1 VLFLYHV
8 PYMTLI
14 ESIDRDMKEAMK
26 AKEEIRLST
35 LRMLRTALKN
45 KQIDVQHE
53 LNDEEVQAVIKTMM
67 KQYQDALRDFF
78 AAGRTDLADRQQAE
92 LTILQT
98 YLPPAL
104 SPEELEAIVQNAVQS
119 SGVTDKGK
127 AMGIAMK
134 AVAGRA
140 DGTDV
145 RAVVERLLS

>member
-1 VLFLYHV
+1 MNLVQQ
-8 PYMTLI
+8 I
-14 ESIDRDMKEAMK
+14 EQDTKEAMK
-26 AKEEIRLST
+26 AKEEVRLST

-53 LNDEEVQAVIKTMM
+53 LSDEEVQAIIKTMM

-78 AAGRTDLADRQQAE
+78 SAGRTDLADRQQQE
-92 LTILQT
+92 LNILQG

-104 SPEELEAIVQNAVQS
+104 SAEELEAIVKNAVQS
-119 SGVTDKGK
+119 AGVTDKGK

-140 DGTDV
+140 DGNEV

>member
-1 VLFLYHV
+1 
-8 PYMTLI
+8 MTLVQTV
-14 ESIDRDMKEAMK
+14 DNDFKEAMK

-53 LNDEEVQAVIKTMM
+53 LTDQEAMAVIKTMM
-67 KQYQDALRDFF
+67 KQYQDALNDFMN
-78 AAGRTDLADRQQAE
+78 AGRTDLADRQQKE
-92 LTILQT
+92 LDILSG

-104 SPEELEAIVQNAVQS
+104 STEELESIVKNAVQS
-119 SGVTDKGK
+119 SGVTDAGK

-140 DGTDV
+140 DGTEV
-145 RAVVERLLS
+145 RKIVEKLLS

>member
-1 VLFLYHV
+1 
-8 PYMTLI
+8 MTLVQTV
-14 ESIDRDMKEAMK
+14 DNHFKEAMK

-53 LNDEEVQAVIKTMM
+53 LNDQEAMAVIKTMM
-67 KQYQDALRDFF
+67 KQYQDALNDFMN
-78 AAGRTDLADRQQAE
+78 AGRTDLADRQQKE
-92 LTILQT
+92 LDILSG

-104 SPEELEAIVQNAVQS
+104 STEELEAIVKNAVQS
-119 SGVTDKGK
+119 SGVTDAGK

-140 DGTDV
+140 DGNEV
-145 RAVVERLLS
+145 RNIVEKLLS

>member
-1 VLFLYHV
+1 
-8 PYMTLI
+8 MNLI
-14 ESIDRDMKEAMK
+14 ESIDHDMKEAMR

-53 LNDEEVQAVIKTMM
+53 LSDEEVQAVIKTMM
-67 KQYQDALRDFF
+67 KQYQDALRDFL

-92 LTILQT
+92 LTILQA

-104 SPEELEAIVQNAVQS
+104 SSEELEAIVRNAVQS

>member
-1 VLFLYHV
+1 MLFLYYRV
-8 PYMTLI
+8 YMNLI
-14 ESIDRDMKEAMK
+14 ESIDHDMKEAMR

-53 LNDEEVQAVIKTMM
+53 LSDEEVQAVIKTMM
-67 KQYQDALRDFF
+67 KQYQDALRDFL

-104 SPEELEAIVQNAVQS
+104 SSEELEAIVQNAVQS